1 MADNRTPNATDAIAV
16 PATGDD
22 TAPPTNQ
29 TGEDGS
35 EPPGEAVSGPEPSD
49 DATPGKSAAQ
59 VSEPPDESTSST
71 SASAPANTAA
81 AAPAPPSDPP
91 DEEPRPTFP
100 HLMGSIGGKAFPLY
114 LSMVA
119 TVFGTM
125 VTAGVLGHTGTAV
138 LAAYA
143 MTIALYNPVSMVI
156 QGALRGSMPFVA
168 QNAEDPEVL
177 APTVRNSLWL
187 ALCTGLLGGALVAAV
202 PLVARL
208 IGAPEE
214 TVAAFGPFQYL
225 MAFALLAN
233 AFQACA
239 TTLLIGLGRSKQA
252 MTVGLV
258 GTALSVVLVP
268 ALVVALGLDITGAGL
283 AMLLTALVVMI
294 VAHTLLRRGTVLN
307 GQNLGLG
314 SPDWPGVWHIARVGL
329 PMGSTMLIKFGV
341 LGLLA
346 MAVARVG
353 AAEAAAHQVMVT
365 LVTFVFLPATAV
377 GQAAVPFMARAAQAA
392 HTTQTTQT
400 ARDQGDRSPGS
411 GFGEVRRA
419 MTAGLAVALPVIA
432 LSMLLIW
439 VAAGPIIGVFTPDP
453 NVSSLVTAL
462 IPLVFVVVLADGM
475 QAMPGMG
482 LLALKRTTPTLY
494 TFAVCFGLLAL
505 AAFPVAAAGG
515 LAWLWWA
522 YAMANLGLVVGQG
535 GGFLR
540 LTRTRS

>member
-1 MADNRTPNATDAIAV
+1 MADNKNPNTAGAAAV
-16 PATGDD
+16 PPTGGDA
-22 TAPPTNQ
+22 APPPPPAGKGGSELP
-29 TGEDGS
+29 GEAAPGS
-35 EPPGEAVSGPEPSD
+35 EPSGSAPPGQTADPS
-49 DATPGKSAAQ
+49 
-59 VSEPPDESTSST
+59 SEPPASSTPSACTST
-71 SASAPANTAA
+71 SARTPAKTAA
-81 AAPAPPSDPP
+81 AAPAPHSDRP
-91 DEEPRPTFP
+91 EEGARPAFP
-100 HLMGSIGGKAFPLY
+100 HLMGSIAGKAFPLY

-168 QNAEDPEVL
+168 QNAEAPETL

-187 ALCTGLLGGALVAAV
+187 ALCAGLLGGGAVAAV

-208 IGAPEE
+208 IGAPAE
-214 TVAAFGPFQYL
+214 TVAALGPFPYL
-225 MAFALLAN
+225 LAFALLAN

-239 TTLLIGLGRSKQA
+239 TTLLIGLGRSRQA

-268 ALVVALGLDITGAGL
+268 ALVVVLGLGITGAGL
-283 AMLLTALVVMI
+283 AMLLTALAVMT
-294 VAHTLLRRGTVLN
+294 VAHTLLRRSTVLT
-307 GQNLGLG
+307 GQSIGLG
-314 SPDWPGVWHIARVGL
+314 SPDWPGVWRIARVGL

-346 MAVARVG
+346 MAAARVG
-353 AAEAAAHQVMVT
+353 SAEAAAHQVMVT

-377 GQAAVPFMARAAQAA
+377 GQAAVPFMARAAQG
-392 HTTQTTQT
+392 
-400 ARDQGDRSPGS
+400 QGDGFPGS
-411 GFGEVRRA
+411 GSGEVRRSMA
-419 MTAGLAVALPVIA
+419 AGLAAALPVIA

-439 VAAGPIIGVFTPDP
+439 FAAGPIIGAFTPDP
-453 NVSSLVTAL
+453 NVSLLVTAL
-462 IPLVFVVVLADGM
+462 IPVVFVVVLADGV
-475 QAMPGMG
+475 QALPGMG
-482 LLALKRTTPTLY
+482 LLAIKRTTPTLY

-515 LAWLWWA
+515 LTWLWWA
-522 YAMANLGLVVGQG
+522 YALANLGLVAGQG
-535 GGFLR
+535 GGFLL
-540 LTRTRS
+540 LTRGRN

>member
-1 MADNRTPNATDAIAV
+1 MADDTSRNTADHPADRHTGRIPEGAPEGTRTSPAEDTPETPSQGTATDI
-16 PATGDD
+16 PAT
-22 TAPPTNQ
+22 P
-29 TGEDGS
+29 
-35 EPPGEAVSGPEPSD
+35 
-49 DATPGKSAAQ
+49 AQ
-59 VSEPPDESTSST
+59 
-71 SASAPANTAA
+71 APAKESQ
-81 AAPAPPSDPP
+81 PPFA
-91 DEEPRPTFP
+91 R
-100 HLMGSIGGKAFPLY
+100 LIGMIAGKAFPLY

-138 LAAYA
+138 LAAFS
-143 MTIALYNPVSMVI
+143 MTIALYNPASMVV

-168 QNAEDPEVL
+168 QNAEDPSAL

-187 ALCTGLLGGALVAAV
+187 ALCMGLLGGTVVASV

-208 IGAPEE
+208 IGVPSE
-214 TVAAFGPFQYL
+214 TVTSFGLFPYL
-225 MAFALLAN
+225 MALALLAN
-233 AFQACA
+233 AFQSCA
-239 TTLLIGLGRSKQA
+239 TVLLIGLGRSKQA

-268 ALVVALGLDITGAGL
+268 TLVLVLGLDITGAGL
-283 AMLLTALVVMI
+283 AMLLTALVVMA
-294 VAHTLLRRGTVLN
+294 VAHTLLRRGTVLA

-314 SPDWPGVWHIARVGL
+314 SPDWSGIWHIARVGL

-353 AAEAAAHQVMVT
+353 ATEAAAHQVMVT
-365 LVTFVFLPATAV
+365 LVTFVFLPATAT
-377 GQAAVPFMARAAQAA
+377 GQAAVPFMARAAQGALGQENRGQDKRA
-392 HTTQTTQT
+392 EEE
-400 ARDQGDRSPGS
+400 GSPGT

-419 MTAGLAVALPVIA
+419 LLAGLSLALPVVA

-439 VAAGPIIGVFTPDP
+439 AAAGPIIGVFTPDP
-453 NVSSLVTAL
+453 EVSALVTSL
-462 IPLVFVVVLADGM
+462 IPVVFVVVLADGM

-505 AAFPVAAAGG
+505 AAFPVASAGG
-515 LAWLWWA
+515 LGWLWWA
-522 YAMANLGLVVGQG
+522 YALANLGLVIGQG
-535 GGFLR
+535 GGFLH
-540 LTRTRS
+540 LTRARF

>member
-1 MADNRTPNATDAIAV
+1 
-16 PATGDD
+16 
-22 TAPPTNQ
+22 
-29 TGEDGS
+29 
-35 EPPGEAVSGPEPSD
+35 
-49 DATPGKSAAQ
+49 
-59 VSEPPDESTSST
+59 
-71 SASAPANTAA
+71 
-81 AAPAPPSDPP
+81 
-91 DEEPRPTFP
+91 
-100 HLMGSIGGKAFPLY
+100 
-114 LSMVA
+114 MVA

-168 QNAEDPEVL
+168 QNAEDPAAL

-187 ALCTGLLGGALVAAV
+187 ALCMGLLGGTVVASV
-202 PLVARL
+202 PLIARL
-208 IGAPEE
+208 IGVPAE
-214 TVAAFGPFQYL
+214 TVAAFGLFPYL

-258 GTALSVVLVP
+258 GTGLSVVLVP
-268 ALVVALGLDITGAGL
+268 TLVLALGLDITGAGL
-283 AMLLTALVVMI
+283 AMLLTALAVMA

-314 SPDWPGVWHIARVGL
+314 SPDWPGVWNIARVGL

-353 AAEAAAHQVMVT
+353 SAEAAAHQVMVT

-392 HTTQTTQT
+392 Q
-400 ARDQGDRSPGS
+400 ARDDGS
-411 GFGEVRRA
+411 GNGFGEVRRA
-419 MTAGLAVALPVIA
+419 MAAGLALALPVVA

-453 NVSSLVTAL
+453 EVSSLVAAL
-462 IPLVFVVVLADGM
+462 IPVVFVVVLADGM

-494 TFAVCFGLLAL
+494 TFAVCFGVLAL

-522 YAMANLGLVVGQG
+522 YALANLGLVAGQG
-535 GGFLR
+535 GGFLH
-540 LTRTRS
+540 LTRARS

>member
-1 MADNRTPNATDAIAV
+1 MADNKTPNTADRRADRTPAGTADHPTDRGPV
-16 PATGDD
+16 GTPED
-22 TAPPTNQ
+22 TADHAPESTAESPPASALEGT
-29 TGEDGS
+29 TAE
-35 EPPGEAVSGPEPSD
+35 EPP
-49 DATPGKSAAQ
+49 
-59 VSEPPDESTSST
+59 
-71 SASAPANTAA
+71 APFTQLVGMIA
-81 AAPAPPSDPP
+81 
-91 DEEPRPTFP
+91 
-100 HLMGSIGGKAFPLY
+100 GKAFPLY

-138 LAAYA
+138 LAAYSMA
-143 MTIALYNPVSMVI
+143 IALYNPASMVV

-168 QNAEDPEVL
+168 QNAEDPAAL

-187 ALCTGLLGGALVAAV
+187 ALGMGLLGGTVVASV
-202 PLVARL
+202 PLVSRL
-208 IGAPEE
+208 IGVPAE
-214 TVAAFGPFQYL
+214 TVASFGLFPYL
-225 MAFALLAN
+225 IALALLAN

-268 ALVVALGLDITGAGL
+268 ALVLVLGLDITGAGL
-283 AMLLTALVVMI
+283 AMLLTALAVMA
-294 VAHTLLRRGTVLN
+294 VAHTLLRRGTALS
-307 GQNLGLG
+307 GQNLGLS

-353 AAEAAAHQVMVT
+353 ATEAAAHQVMVT
-365 LVTFVFLPATAV
+365 LVTFVFLPATAT
-377 GQAAVPFMARAAQAA
+377 GQATVPFMARAAQGAGGQEDR
-392 HTTQTTQT
+392 TQETRAQK
-400 ARDQGDRSPGS
+400 DGSPGS
-411 GFGEVRRA
+411 GLSEVRRA
-419 MTAGLAVALPVIA
+419 LLAGLALALPVVA

-439 VAAGPIIGVFTPDP
+439 MSAGPIIGVFTPDP
-453 NVSSLVTAL
+453 AVSALVITL
-462 IPLVFVVVLADGM
+462 IPVVFVVVLADAV
-475 QAMPGMG
+475 QVMPGMG

-505 AAFPVAAAGG
+505 AAFPVASVGG

-522 YAMANLGLVVGQG
+522 YALANLGLVVGQG

-540 LTRTRS
+540 LTRVRT